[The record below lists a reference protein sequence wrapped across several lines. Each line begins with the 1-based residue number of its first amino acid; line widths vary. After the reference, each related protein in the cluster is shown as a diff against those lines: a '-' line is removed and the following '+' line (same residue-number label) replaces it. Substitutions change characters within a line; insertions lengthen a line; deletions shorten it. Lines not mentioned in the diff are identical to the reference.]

1 MPTPIHVTI
10 PEPCHENWQ
19 QMTPVEKGRF
29 CASCQKKV
37 FDFTNMPDSEIV
49 SVLRSHNHVCGR
61 LTAKQLE
68 DGVKAPKERSL
79 IGIAA
84 TAAAISLLTVG
95 ANDATAQVPV
105 PTEQHEAQKD
115 SIIGKVLM
123 PEKRTITGI
132 ISDTLG
138 PLPGARVVIKGTEII
153 TETDLEG
160 KYTIEAKE
168 SDTLEFSYIGYK
180 TISIPVSKRDTINI
194 EMQTDEMAMTLG
206 IIIVRRT
213 FFGRLFHR
221 IGNWFR

>member
-1 MPTPIHVTI
+1 MSKPIQLSI
-10 PEPCHENWQ
+10 PSPCHEDWQ

-29 CASCQKKV
+29 CTSCQKKV
-37 FDFTNMPDSEIV
+37 FDFANMPDSEIV

-61 LTAKQLE
+61 LTAKQLK
-68 DGVKAPKERSL
+68 DGIKPPKEKSL
-79 IGIAA
+79 IGVAA
-84 TAAAISLLTVG
+84 TAAAISLLTAG
-95 ANDATAQVPV
+95 ANDVIAQVPV

-115 SIIGKVLM
+115 SIIGKVLV

-132 ISDTLG
+132 VSDTLG

-153 TETDLEG
+153 TDTDLEG

-194 EMQTDEMAMTLG
+194 YMQTDEMAMTLG

>member
-1 MPTPIHVTI
+1 
-10 PEPCHENWQ
+10 
-19 QMTPVEKGRF
+19 MTPVEKGRF

-61 LTAKQLE
+61 LTAKQLD
-68 DGVKAPKERSL
+68 DGIKPPKEKSL
-79 IGIAA
+79 ISVAA
-84 TAAAISLLTVG
+84 SAAAISLLTVG
-95 ANDATAQVPV
+95 ANDAIAQKPV

-123 PEKRTITGI
+123 PEKKTITGI
-132 ISDTLG
+132 VSDTLG

-153 TETDLEG
+153 TDTDLEG

-180 TISIPVSKRDTINI
+180 TISIPVSKRNTINI

>member
-1 MPTPIHVTI
+1 MSKPIQLSIPT
-10 PEPCHENWQ
+10 PCHENWQ

-37 FDFTNMPDSEIV
+37 FDFTNMPDREIA

-68 DGVKAPKERSL
+68 DGVRPSKEKSL
-79 IGIAA
+79 IGVAA
-84 TAAAISLLTVG
+84 AAAAISLLTVG
-95 ANDATAQVPV
+95 ANDAIAQEPV
-105 PTEQHEAQKD
+105 HTEQHDAQKD
-115 SIIGKVLM
+115 SIIGKFSV
-123 PEKRTITGI
+123 PEKRIITGI
-132 ISDTLG
+132 VSDTLG
-138 PLPGARVVIKGTEII
+138 ALPGARVIIRGTEIT

-168 SDTLEFSYIGYK
+168 SDTLEFSYVGYK
-180 TISIPVSKRDTINI
+180 TISIPVSKLDTINI
-194 EMQTDEMAMTLG
+194 EMRTDEIAMTLG

-213 FFGRLFHR
+213 FFGRLFHG